1 LQVRTRT
8 CRQILVTSVVV
19 AVVGLVMLGDVAWG
33 GGLVFSPD
41 SKPFNK
47 TYSEWSAEWW
57 QFVLSIPAADN
68 PLLDNTGDLCA
79 VGQHGPVWFLAGA
92 FGGTVERACTMPE
105 GKAIFIPVLNLVD
118 INTTSQT
125 ADELRAEIDPCLDAV
140 TTVSAELD
148 GQPVPKLRDKFR
160 IRSMVFEITV
170 PVGGFLD
177 PGVYAPVA
185 DDGFYVMFQ
194 PITAG
199 CTRLTFTVR
208 GAATP
213 SPPTQSRST

>member
-1 LQVRTRT
+1 MQVRTRT
-8 CRQILVTSVVV
+8 CRQILVASVVV

-33 GGLVFSPD
+33 SGLVFSPD

-105 GKAIFIPVLNLVD
+105 GKAIFIPVINLVD

-125 ADELRAEIDPCLDAV
+125 AHELRAEIDPCLDAV
-140 TTVSAELD
+140 IMVSAELD
-148 GQPVPKLRDKFR
+148 GQPVQKLRDKFR

-170 PVGGFLD
+170 RWAASSIPVS
-177 PGVYAPVA
+177 
-185 DDGFYVMFQ
+185 
-194 PITAG
+194 
-199 CTRLTFTVR
+199 TRRLSMT
-208 GAATP
+208 G
-213 SPPTQSRST
+213 ST